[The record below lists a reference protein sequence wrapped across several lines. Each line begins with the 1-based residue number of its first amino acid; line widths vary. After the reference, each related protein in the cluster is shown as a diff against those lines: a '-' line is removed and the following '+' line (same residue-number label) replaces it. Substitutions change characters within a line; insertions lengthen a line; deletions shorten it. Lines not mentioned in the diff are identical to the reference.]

1 MSFNLLKSNYF
12 GEYLGFHAENIPDK
26 IALTDIN
33 GQITYRELYNKSRRV
48 AGLLNHAGISKG
60 ERIII
65 ALGNTIEQMYFH
77 YGAILG
83 GYISVPLSSGLSKTR
98 LQSYI
103 DDSGAA
109 CIVKKEAIYD
119 RSHKIIAELD
129 ILESSEYICS
139 PRKLDD
145 VATIMYTTGSTGN
158 QKGVMLSHNN
168 LIAALDHIIS
178 YIGYSGNERELVIL
192 PISHSFAL
200 GHVYSNNIMGGYV
213 HLENGMNKMKRVF
226 NAFYKYQ
233 ITGMPSTPSMVN
245 LFTERYLEAFKG
257 VADKL
262 NYMVVNTAPLPPES
276 TVKLLSVIP
285 KLRLMIY
292 YGLTEAS
299 RSTFITL
306 SDEDI
311 VNYKS
316 VGKASKGVKL
326 KIIDGEVCISGKH
339 LFNGYW
345 NKEYETKSTLING
358 WMHTGDLGFIDS
370 SGYLTITGRLKEQIN
385 IDGLKV
391 TPQEVESALLK
402 CKLVKDIAVVGVI
415 DPLNN
420 KHEVVAALIV
430 SNNNKTDEAEFARK
444 VRAHGGEVLEPY
456 MVPEIIKITER
467 IPRSESGKVLRKEV
481 EKLLC

>member
-1 MSFNLLKSNYF
+1 
-12 GEYLGFHAENIPDK
+12 
-26 IALTDIN
+26 
-33 GQITYRELYNKSRRV
+33 
-48 AGLLNHAGISKG
+48 
-60 ERIII
+60 
-65 ALGNTIEQMYFH
+65 
-77 YGAILG
+77 
-83 GYISVPLSSGLSKTR
+83 
-98 LQSYI
+98 
-103 DDSGAA
+103 
-109 CIVKKEAIYD
+109 
-119 RSHKIIAELD
+119 
-129 ILESSEYICS
+129 
-139 PRKLDD
+139 
-145 VATIMYTTGSTGN
+145 
-158 QKGVMLSHNN
+158 
-168 LIAALDHIIS
+168 
-178 YIGYSGNERELVIL
+178 
-192 PISHSFAL
+192 
-200 GHVYSNNIMGGYV
+200 
-213 HLENGMNKMKRVF
+213 MNKMKRVF

-257 VADKL
+257 VAGKL

-345 NKEYETKSTLING
+345 NKEDETKSTLING

-391 TPQEVESALLK
+391 APQEVESALLK